1 VGGADLA
8 VLVGVAG
15 AGKST
20 MLEAARRAWE
30 AQGFSVKGAALAGI
44 AAENLEIASAI
55 NARTLASW
63 ERSWEQGYELLG
75 AHDLLVIDEAGSPFR
90 GITARIGAA
99 ELTEVRRQRVPWQR
113 QATKLF
119 ATGRTSE
126 ALAAY
131 ERQGRVRVA

>member
-75 AHDLLVIDEAGSPFR
+75 AHDLLVIDEAGLVGTRQLARILERAEAAGAKVVLVGDPEQLQPIEAGSPFR

-99 ELTEVRRQRVPWQR
+99 ELT
-113 QATKLF
+113 
-119 ATGRTSE
+119 
-126 ALAAY
+126 
-131 ERQGRVRVA
+131 